1 VGGVRSSLAL
11 ALAGVL
17 VLASCGDTS
26 TTSTVTSPSGTAST
40 AATGSSRTA
49 PAHGTASTAATG
61 TSRTAP
67 APGTASTAA
76 TGSTRT
82 APAPARKAGREQTAT
97 ACARAIEKASRIAPS
112 AKPHLV
118 QVCEKAASPDQATR
132 RQAAREACVELV
144 TASQI
149 PAGPSRK
156 RALAICNAP

>member
-1 VGGVRSSLAL
+1 MGGVRSSLAL

-26 TTSTVTSPSGTAST
+26 TSTSTVTSPSGTT
-40 AATGSSRTA
+40 
-49 PAHGTASTAATG
+49 STAATG
-61 TSRTAP
+61 TSRK
-67 APGTASTAA
+67 
-76 TGSTRT
+76 
-82 APAPARKAGREQTAT
+82 APAPARTAGREQTAT
-97 ACARAIEKASRIAPS
+97 ACARAIEKTSRIAPS

-132 RQAAREACVELV
+132 RQAARDACVELV
-144 TASQI
+144 IASQI

>member
-1 VGGVRSSLAL
+1 MGGVRSSLAL

-26 TTSTVTSPSGTAST
+26 TSTSTVTSPSGTT
-40 AATGSSRTA
+40 
-49 PAHGTASTAATG
+49 STAATG
-61 TSRTAP
+61 TSRAAP

-76 TGSTRT
+76 TGSSRT
-82 APAPARKAGREQTAT
+82 SPAPARKAGREQTAT
-97 ACARAIEKASRIAPS
+97 ACARAIEKTSRIAPS

-132 RQAAREACVELV
+132 RQAARDACVELV
-144 TASQI
+144 IASQI